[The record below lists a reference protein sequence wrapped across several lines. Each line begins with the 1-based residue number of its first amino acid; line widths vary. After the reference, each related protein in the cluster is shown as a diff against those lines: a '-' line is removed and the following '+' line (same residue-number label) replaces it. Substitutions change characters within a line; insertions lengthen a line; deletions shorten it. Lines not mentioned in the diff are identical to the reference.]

1 MSSTNSKIA
10 QIVNGSLSGYSV
22 PQQYRSVVDTV
33 IENLSAAAEEVAD
46 TLRTEG
52 TRLGA
57 SAQQVDAA
65 LVRSGLVNE
74 PEPEPEVAQ
83 PESADDR
90 LSKIEGLVQRLVA
103 AAEARG
109 LRI

>member
-1 MSSTNSKIA
+1 
-10 QIVNGSLSGYSV
+10 
-22 PQQYRSVVDTV
+22 
-33 IENLSAAAEEVAD
+33 
-46 TLRTEG
+46 
-52 TRLGA
+52 
-57 SAQQVDAA
+57 
-65 LVRSGLVNE
+65 VRSGLVNE